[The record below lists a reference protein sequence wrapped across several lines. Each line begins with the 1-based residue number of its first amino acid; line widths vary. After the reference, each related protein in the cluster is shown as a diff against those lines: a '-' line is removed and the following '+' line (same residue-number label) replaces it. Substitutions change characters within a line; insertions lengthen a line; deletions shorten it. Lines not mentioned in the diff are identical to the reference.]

1 MDNCVLPN
9 KSSGWGVLKKE
20 FLRQFCAASIKK
32 YEKLWKLLKVSDK
45 LQMMDLKKEIEELL
59 IKTVDNWAPGSVSSM
74 WFLKE
79 AERYDCERLLMVCAR
94 KTTVKSDLLQ
104 KNFCAELI
112 KDLPKFTAALLV
124 AFREQATPTYPPL

>member
-1 MDNCVLPN
+1 MHA
-9 KSSGWGVLKKE
+9 VLK
-20 FLRQFCAASIKK
+20 
-32 YEKLWKLLKVSDK
+32 V
-45 LQMMDLKKEIEELL
+45 
-59 IKTVDNWAPGSVSSM
+59 
-74 WFLKE
+74 

-94 KTTVKSDLLQ
+94 KITVNSNLLE